1 MEEEEIVENDEMEV
15 EQTTP
20 ENTETQTVEQKVEQQ
35 EFTPEQQRKI
45 NEIIQS
51 RVASTKRS
59 EEKKYRKLV
68 NTIKAGMNA
77 DTDDVDEITS
87 MARKL
92 YKDNGIDIPDEP
104 IYSEEDEN
112 ILAEA
117 DAQRIIDLG
126 YDAIASE
133 TNNLSTSKS
142 SRDRKVYDALMKKK
156 KELENL
162 ESLEKIGVSKEE
174 YQGRE
179 FQDFAKKFNQDT
191 PYTEIYEMY
200 SKINKKEPSPIG
212 SMKSVAKEEDVKEYY
227 TPEEVDRLTDEQ
239 LDNPKIWDAVMKS
252 KEKWNIE

>member
-1 MEEEEIVENDEMEV
+1 MEDEEIVENDEMEV
-15 EQTTP
+15 EQTTS
-20 ENTETQTVEQKVEQQ
+20 ENVETPTTEQKVEQQ

-51 RVASTKRS
+51 RVASTKRN

-142 SRDRKVYDALMKKK
+142 SRDRKVYDALMRKK

-227 TPEEVDRLTDEQ
+227 TPEEVDKLTDEQ
-239 LDNPKIWDAVMKS
+239 LDDPRIWDAVMKS
-252 KEKWNIE
+252 KEKWE

>member
-1 MEEEEIVENDEMEV
+1 MEDEEIVENDEMEV

-20 ENTETQTVEQKVEQQ
+20 ENVETPTTEEKVEQQ

-77 DTDDVDEITS
+77 ETDDVDEITS

-92 YKDNGIDIPDEP
+92 YKENGIDIPDEP

-117 DAQRIIDLG
+117 EAQKIIELG

-133 TNNLSTSKS
+133 TDNFSGKS
-142 SRDRKVYDALMKKK
+142 SRDKKVYEALMKKRH
-156 KELENL
+156 ELDNL
-162 ESLEKIGVSKEE
+162 RALEKIGVSKEE

-179 FQDFAKKFNQDT
+179 FQDFAKKFNSNT

-212 SMKSVAKEEDVKEYY
+212 SMKSTAKEEDVKEYY
-227 TPEEVDRLTDEQ
+227 SPEEVDNLTDEQ
-239 LDNPKIWDAVMKS
+239 LDDDRVYEAVMKS
-252 KEKWNIE
+252 RLKWQD

>member
-1 MEEEEIVENDEMEV
+1 MEV

-20 ENTETQTVEQKVEQQ
+20 ENVETPTTEQKVEQQ

-117 DAQRIIDLG
+117 EAQKIIELG

-133 TNNLSTSKS
+133 TDNFSGKS
-142 SRDRKVYDALMKKK
+142 SREKKVYDALMKKRH
-156 KELENL
+156 ELDNL
-162 ESLEKIGVSKEE
+162 RALEKIGVSKEE

-179 FQDFAKKFNQDT
+179 FQDFAKKFNSDT

-200 SKINKKEPSPIG
+200 SKMYKKEPSPIG
-212 SMKSVAKEEDVKEYY
+212 SMKSVTKDDGIKEYY
-227 TPEEVDRLTDEQ
+227 SPEEFDRLTDEQ
-239 LDNPKIWDAVMKS
+239 LDNPKIWEAVQKS
-252 KEKWNIE
+252 KEKWV

>member
-1 MEEEEIVENDEMEV
+1 MEDEEIVENDEMEV
-15 EQTTP
+15 EQTTS
-20 ENTETQTVEQKVEQQ
+20 ENVETPTTEQKVEQQ

-104 IYSEEDEN
+104 ILSEEDEN

-142 SRDRKVYDALMKKK
+142 SRDRKVYDALMRKK
-156 KELENL
+156 KELENMN
-162 ESLEKIGVSKEE
+162 SLEKIGVSKEE

-239 LDNPKIWDAVMKS
+239 WEDDRIYNAVMKS
-252 KEKWNIE
+252 KEKWNI

>member
-20 ENTETQTVEQKVEQQ
+20 ENVETQTTEQKVEQQ

-59 EEKKYRKLV
+59 EERKYQKLV

-77 DTDDVDEITS
+77 ETNDVDEITS

-92 YKDNGIDIPDEP
+92 YKENGIDIPDEP
-104 IYSEEDEN
+104 IYSDEEET
-112 ILAEA
+112 ILAQAEA
-117 DAQRIIDLG
+117 QKIIDLG

-133 TNNLSTSKS
+133 TQNFTPRT
-142 SRDRKVYDALMKKK
+142 SRDKKVYDALMKKRQ
-156 KELENL
+156 ELENL
-162 ESLEKIGVSKEE
+162 KSLEQIGVSKEE
-174 YQGRE
+174 YTGRE
-179 FQDFAKKFNQDT
+179 FQDFAKKFNSNT

-212 SMKSVAKEEDVKEYY
+212 SMKSVAKEDDVKEYY
-227 TPEEVDRLTDEQ
+227 TPEEVDKLTDEQ

-252 KEKWNIE
+252 KEKWV

>member
-1 MEEEEIVENDEMEV
+1 MEDEEIVQNDEVV

-59 EEKKYRKLV
+59 EEKKYQKLV
-68 NTIKAGMNA
+68 NTIKAGMKAETN
-77 DTDDVDEITS
+77 DVDEITS

-92 YKDNGIDIPDEP
+92 YKENGIDIPDEP

-117 DAQRIIDLG
+117 EAQKIIELG

-133 TNNLSTSKS
+133 TDNFTGKTSREK
-142 SRDRKVYDALMKKK
+142 KVYDALMKKRH
-156 KELENL
+156 ELENL
-162 ESLEKIGVSKEE
+162 KSLEQIGVSKEE
-174 YQGRE
+174 YTGKE
-179 FQDFAKKFNQDT
+179 FQDFAKKFNSNT

-200 SKINKKEPSPIG
+200 SKMYKKEPSPIG
-212 SMKSVAKEEDVKEYY
+212 SMKSVTKDDGIKEYY
-227 TPEEVDRLTDEQ
+227 SPEEFDRLTDEQ
-239 LDNPKIWDAVMKS
+239 LDNPKIWEAVQKS
-252 KEKWNIE
+252 KEKWV

>member
-92 YKDNGIDIPDEP
+92 YKDNGVTLTQNPGWE
-104 IYSEEDEN
+104 
-112 ILAEA
+112 AE
-117 DAQRIIDLG
+117 
-126 YDAIASE
+126 
-133 TNNLSTSKS
+133 
-142 SRDRKVYDALMKKK
+142 
-156 KELENL
+156 
-162 ESLEKIGVSKEE
+162 
-174 YQGRE
+174 
-179 FQDFAKKFNQDT
+179 
-191 PYTEIYEMY
+191 
-200 SKINKKEPSPIG
+200 
-212 SMKSVAKEEDVKEYY
+212 
-227 TPEEVDRLTDEQ
+227 
-239 LDNPKIWDAVMKS
+239 
-252 KEKWNIE
+252 

>member
-1 MEEEEIVENDEMEV
+1 MEDEEIVQNDEVV
-15 EQTTP
+15 EQTTN
-20 ENTETQTVEQKVEQQ
+20 ENVETPTTEEKVEQQ

-51 RVASTKRS
+51 RVASTKRN

-68 NTIKAGMNA
+68 NTIKAGMKA

-117 DAQRIIDLG
+117 EAQKIIELG

-133 TNNLSTSKS
+133 TDNFSGTSR
-142 SRDRKVYDALMKKK
+142 RDKKVYDALMKKRH
-156 KELENL
+156 ELENL
-162 ESLEKIGVSKEE
+162 KSLESIGVSKDE
-174 YQGRE
+174 YSGRE

-200 SKINKKEPSPIG
+200 SKLNKKESSPIG
-212 SMKSVAKEEDVKEYY
+212 SMKTIVKDDVIKEYY

-239 LDNPKIWDAVMKS
+239 WADDRIYNAVMKS
-252 KEKWNIE
+252 KEKWK

>member
-1 MEEEEIVENDEMEV
+1 MEDEEIVEV

-20 ENTETQTVEQKVEQQ
+20 ENTETPAVEEKVEQQ

-59 EEKKYRKLV
+59 EEKKYQKLV
-68 NTIKAGMNA
+68 NTIKAGMKAETN
-77 DTDDVDEITS
+77 DVDEITS

-92 YKDNGIDIPDEP
+92 YKENGIDIPDEP
-104 IYSEEDEN
+104 IYSEEDEQ
-112 ILAEA
+112 ILADAEA
-117 DAQRIIDLG
+117 QKIIELG

-133 TNNLSTSKS
+133 TDNFSGKS
-142 SRDRKVYDALMKKK
+142 SRDKKVYEALMRKKR
-156 KELENL
+156 ELDNL
-162 ESLEKIGVSKEE
+162 KSLEQIGVSKEE
-174 YQGRE
+174 YTGRE

-212 SMKSVAKEEDVKEYY
+212 SMKSVTKDDGIKEYY
-227 TPEEVDRLTDEQ
+227 SPEEFDRLTDEQ
-239 LDNPKIWDAVMKS
+239 LDNPKIWEAVQKS
-252 KEKWNIE
+252 KEKWV

>member
-1 MEEEEIVENDEMEV
+1 MEDEEIVENDEMEV

-20 ENTETQTVEQKVEQQ
+20 ENVETPTTEQKVEQQ

-239 LDNPKIWDAVMKS
+239 WEDDRIYNAVMKS
-252 KEKWNIE
+252 KEKWNI

>member
-1 MEEEEIVENDEMEV
+1 MEDEEIVQNDEVV

-20 ENTETQTVEQKVEQQ
+20 ENVETPTTEQKVEQQ

-59 EEKKYRKLV
+59 EEKKYRNLV
-68 NTIKAGMNA
+68 NTIKAGMKA

-92 YKDNGIDIPDEP
+92 YKENGIDIPDEP

-117 DAQRIIDLG
+117 EAQKIIELG

-133 TNNLSTSKS
+133 TDNFSGKS
-142 SRDRKVYDALMKKK
+142 SREKKVYDALMKKRH
-156 KELENL
+156 ELENL
-162 ESLEKIGVSKEE
+162 RALEKIGVSKEE

-179 FQDFAKKFNQDT
+179 FQDFAKKFNSDT

-212 SMKSVAKEEDVKEYY
+212 SMKSTAKEEDVKEYY
-227 TPEEVDRLTDEQ
+227 TPEEVDNLTDEQ
-239 LDNPKIWDAVMKS
+239 LEDDRVYEAVMKS
-252 KEKWNIE
+252 RLKWNINNE

>member
-1 MEEEEIVENDEMEV
+1 MEDEEIVVNDEMEV

-20 ENTETQTVEQKVEQQ
+20 ENVETPTTEQKVEQQ

-142 SRDRKVYDALMKKK
+142 SRDRKVYDALMRKK
-156 KELENL
+156 KELENMN
-162 ESLEKIGVSKEE
+162 SLEKKGVSKEE
-174 YQGRE
+174 YQGKE

-227 TPEEVDRLTDEQ
+227 TPEEVDKLTDEQ
-239 LDNPKIWDAVMKS
+239 WEDDRIYNAVMKS
-252 KEKWNIE
+252 KEKWNI

>member
-1 MEEEEIVENDEMEV
+1 MEDEEIVENDEMEV

-142 SRDRKVYDALMKKK
+142 SRDRKVYDALMRKK

-179 FQDFAKKFNQDT
+179 FQDFAKKFNSDT

-227 TPEEVDRLTDEQ
+227 TPEEVDKLTDEQ
-239 LDNPKIWDAVMKS
+239 LDDPRIWDAVMKS
-252 KEKWNIE
+252 KEKWE

>member
-1 MEEEEIVENDEMEV
+1 MEDEEIVENDEMEV

-77 DTDDVDEITS
+77 ETDDVDEITS

-142 SRDRKVYDALMKKK
+142 SRDRKVYDALMRKK

-227 TPEEVDRLTDEQ
+227 TPEEVDKLTDEQ
-239 LDNPKIWDAVMKS
+239 LDDPRIWDAVMKS
-252 KEKWNIE
+252 KEKWE

>member
-1 MEEEEIVENDEMEV
+1 MEDEEIVVNDEMEV

-20 ENTETQTVEQKVEQQ
+20 ENVETPTTEQKVEQQ

-142 SRDRKVYDALMKKK
+142 SRDRKVYDALMRKK
-156 KELENL
+156 KELENMN
-162 ESLEKIGVSKEE
+162 SLEKIGVSKEE

-227 TPEEVDRLTDEQ
+227 TPEEVDKLTDEQ
-239 LDNPKIWDAVMKS
+239 WEDDRIYNAVMKS
-252 KEKWNIE
+252 KEKWNI

>member
-1 MEEEEIVENDEMEV
+1 MEDEEIVENDEMEV

-68 NTIKAGMNA
+68 NTIKAGMNT

-142 SRDRKVYDALMKKK
+142 SRDRKVYDVLMKKK

-239 LDNPKIWDAVMKS
+239 WEDDRIYNAVMKS
-252 KEKWNIE
+252 KEKWNI